1 MNTDGKTAVSML
13 LYPREEAALLVKAD
27 ELSRSEEERE
37 GCLVLVLV
45 LISFLRVFYFTKCG
59 QISDK

>member
-1 MNTDGKTAVSML
+1 MARL
-13 LYPREEAALLVKAD
+13 LYPCCFIPGKAD